1 MIHFN
6 SRKEAYA
13 FIVELHVK
21 EGYACLCN
29 PSLKHVEKI
38 EQNDYRLDFIL
49 LNSEGTY
56 SFEFSSD
63 EVAADLANAYQYL
76 LLEV

>member
-13 FIVELHVK
+13 FIVELHAK
-21 EGYACLCN
+21 EGFTCLCN

-38 EQNDYRLDFIL
+38 EQESYRLDFIM

-56 SFEFSSD
+56 TCEFSSD

-76 LLEV
+76 LMEI